1 MTQRINKPY
10 WLFAFL
16 LFYSCKAYKTNQ
28 LPDQFEWKVQWYNK
42 LMDEYHPYRKAIKDS
57 LCPLDTRD
65 YYIDYAKKIYS
76 IRDYPAGI
84 VFKTIYDYARS
95 NKIEYD
101 SIIMINDWRSDMD
114 PIEYSCPYTFVSYK
128 NGDNTVYIAIGLDY
142 CEEVNYVS
150 KIKPEAWFIH
160 MLLSTDFEMG
170 CDYGYMSYTILDKKG
185 KSRVAKIVI
194 NPDGTRPRG
203 D

>member
-1 MTQRINKPY
+1 MAIKINKYY
-10 WLFAFL
+10 WLLAFL
-16 LFYSCKAYKTNQ
+16 LFYNCKATKAPLVPNE
-28 LPDQFEWKVQWYNK
+28 FEWKVQWYNK
-42 LMDEYHPYRKAIKDS
+42 LMDEYHPYRKAVKDS
-57 LCPLDTRD
+57 LCPMDSRD
-65 YYIDYAKKIYS
+65 YYIDYAMKIYS

-101 SIIMINDWRSDMD
+101 SIVVFNYWMSDMD
-114 PIEYSCPYTFVSYK
+114 PIEYSCPDTFASYK
-128 NGDNTVYIAIGLDY
+128 KGDNTVYISIGLNF
-142 CEEVNYVS
+142 CEQVNYVE
-150 KIKPEAWFIH
+150 KIKPEEWFIH
-160 MLLSTDFEMG
+160 MLLSKDFEMG

-185 KSRVAKIVI
+185 KSSVAKIVI